1 MSKFYTC
8 KILSMLFSTNVTID
22 YTLNKMSLTLFTTGF
37 SFLTHAL
44 NLILKCNCLYIFC
57 NSFSP
62 MFHQRVTYIFIFH
75 YVSKILLLCAT
86 ILFNKIKYKKMRYS
100 NIIFILQLRYNCKT
114 KGNIIN
120 NFFQLMIIVNKS
132 CMDTNESKNILGY
145 ENQNQNC
152 TSFFKNITMVV
163 G

>member
-1 MSKFYTC
+1 
-8 KILSMLFSTNVTID
+8 
-22 YTLNKMSLTLFTTGF
+22 
-37 SFLTHAL
+37 
-44 NLILKCNCLYIFC
+44 
-57 NSFSP
+57 

-86 ILFNKIKYKKMRYS
+86 ILFNKIKYKKMNYS

-145 ENQNQNC
+145 KNQNQNC